1 MANNT
6 PGLPA
11 LETPEEETK
20 QQGFL
25 ANAPK
30 GKGLSP
36 SGQIAM
42 DPKQTAELLA
52 NMQSMVDER
61 TGAFNTFM
69 SGLKDASA
77 WGSGGERG
85 PSAALALREEAKN
98 KEYSDVYNMRTQ
110 MAAYRAAQAQQE
122 AYNEEQRRIFGG
134 NMGGGG
140 GGGAATGGA
149 GGAPGAGTMYKGV
162 MLDPETAVAMAQA
175 RSRDD
180 RDKIFNDFASKR
192 AQARGSFEYGAPTY
206 KNDIKFV
213 TPDGRLQYID
223 AATAKQYR
231 DQGYGQVIGPATP
244 QSAPSQ
250 GRPSNVPVSVR
261 NNNPGNIVDPKTG
274 EIRTYATREEGDR
287 ALEEDLKGKLTG
299 QSPAYKSRFGE
310 EPVTPARLAEV
321 WAPANAKGNTPEST
335 ANYGKF
341 IAKTL
346 NVGANEPIEYT
357 PENLGKIKAAI
368 TQFEAGTP
376 VSTAK
381 AEVVPRQPTSA
392 APRRQL
398 TIPEAEAVAA
408 GQKTR
413 AEAEGTAAGKYL
425 GGAEATV
432 REASSTSG
440 ERLASLDYLDGLIN
454 NPKTSRVFGVFE
466 HPNFAS
472 AIGKVVD
479 DGIKLG
485 RLGDVGVD
493 LAPIVRAVLPN
504 ATQEETDAVQKAT
517 REFAKIKL
525 NEAKILLAGQGAVS
539 DAERGLVQEL
549 SGSIKNSPGALRDY
563 LAWGKMRAEYDRN
576 VGSAFKE
583 YRRGN
588 PGTTFSMFLDTGKAD
603 ELRDAYDAKLFEFA
617 KKTGIDMSKAAADG
631 SKQLQD
637 QAKPKTAPMTFSD
650 PEKEKR
656 YQLYKQQQRGQK

>member
-1 MANNT
+1 MANT
-6 PGLPA
+6 PGLPS

-30 GKGLSP
+30 SKGLSP
-36 SGQIAM
+36 AGQIAM

-98 KEYSDVYNMRTQ
+98 KEFKDVYDMRTQ

-122 AYNEEQRRIFGG
+122 AYNKEQASIFGPAG
-134 NMGGGG
+134 AMGGGG
-140 GGGAATGGA
+140 GGGGGKPTA
-149 GGAPGAGTMYKGV
+149 GVPYKGI
-162 MLDPETAVAMAQA
+162 MLDPEIAVAMAQA
-175 RSRDD
+175 RSREE

-192 AQARGSFEYGAPTY
+192 SQAAGNFQYGAPSYQTT
-206 KNDIKFV
+206 IKWV
-213 TPDGRLQYID
+213 NPETGELELID
-223 AATAKQYR
+223 AITAKRYK
-231 DQGYGQVIGPATP
+231 DQGYGQVLGPTTP
-244 QSAPSQ
+244 QGYRPAAAGSVSPEAIKQVESG
-250 GRPSNVPVSVR
+250 GRPGLVSSAGAEGTMQVMP
-261 NNNPGNIVDPKTG
+261 NTQTNPGYG
-274 EIRTYATREEGDR
+274 
-287 ALEEDLKGKLTG
+287 
-299 QSPAYKSRFGE
+299 
-310 EPVTPARLAEV
+310 VTPAKDKSQAELERVGRDYYAAMQKQYGNDTMASIAYNMGPGKTDEWLKKGGNFRDLPAETRDYIGQVHLATAKLNRAPAEV
-321 WAPANAKGNTPEST
+321 AP
-335 ANYGKF
+335 
-341 IAKTL
+341 
-346 NVGANEPIEYT
+346 
-357 PENLGKIKAAI
+357 
-368 TQFEAGTP
+368 TQGG
-376 VSTAK
+376 
-381 AEVVPRQPTSA
+381 
-392 APRRQL
+392 APRKTP
-398 TIPEAEAVAA
+398 TIPQAEIAAEGKKATVVAA
-408 GQKTR
+408 
-413 AEAEGTAAGKYL
+413 GTAAGKYL
-425 GGAEATV
+425 GGSEATV

-479 DGIKLG
+479 EGIKLG

-493 LAPIVRAVLPN
+493 LAPIVRSVLPN
-504 ATQEETDAVQKAT
+504 PTQEETDAVQKAT

-576 VGSAFKE
+576 VGTAFKE
-583 YRRGN
+583 YRRAN
-588 PGTTFSMFLDTGKAD
+588 PN
-603 ELRDAYDAKLFEFA
+603 
-617 KKTGIDMSKAAADG
+617 
-631 SKQLQD
+631 
-637 QAKPKTAPMTFSD
+637 
-650 PEKEKR
+650 
-656 YQLYKQQQRGQK
+656 

>member
-1 MANNT
+1 MANT
-6 PGLPA
+6 PGLPS
-11 LETPEEETK
+11 LETTEEETK

-30 GKGLSP
+30 SKGLSP
-36 SGQIAM
+36 TGQIAM
-42 DPKQTAELLA
+42 DPRQTAELLD

-61 TGAFNTFM
+61 SGAFNTFM
-69 SGLKDASA
+69 GGLKDASA
-77 WGSGGERG
+77 WGSGGAEG
-85 PSAALALREEAKN
+85 PARALALRDEVKA
-98 KEYSDVYNMRTQ
+98 KEYKDVYDMRTQ

-134 NMGGGG
+134 NMGGG
-140 GGGAATGGA
+140 AGGA
-149 GGAPGAGTMYKGV
+149 GGAGGSPGAGTMYKGV

-175 RSRDD
+175 RSRED

-192 AQARGSFEYGAPTY
+192 SQARGSFEFGAPSY

-213 TPDGRLQYID
+213 HPNGKLDYID
-223 AATAKQYR
+223 AVTAKRYK
-231 DQGYGQVIGPATP
+231 DEGYGQVLGPAAP
-244 QSAPSQ
+244 Q
-250 GRPSNVPVSVR
+250 GGEGNVPVSVR
-261 NNNPGNIVDPKTG
+261 KNNPGNIVDQKTG
-274 EIRTYATREEGDR
+274 EIRTYATREEGEK
-287 ALEEDLKGKLTG
+287 ALEEDLKLKLTG
-299 QSPAYKSRFGE
+299 QSPAYKARFGE
-310 EPVTPARLAEV
+310 EPVTPAKLAET
-321 WAPANAKGNTPEST
+321 WAPGTAKGNTPEST

-341 IAKTL
+341 IAKAL

-368 TQFEAGTP
+368 TQFEAGSP
-376 VSTAK
+376 APS
-381 AEVVPRQPTSA
+381 SA
-392 APRRQL
+392 APRQQTGAAPRSRM

-408 GQKTR
+408 GQKSR
-413 AEAEGTAAGKYL
+413 AEAQGTAAGKYL

-432 REASSTSG
+432 REASSSSG

-466 HPNFAS
+466 HPDFAS
-472 AIGKVVD
+472 AIGKIVD
-479 DGIKLG
+479 NGIKLG

-493 LAPIVRAVLPN
+493 LAPIVRNVMKG

-563 LAWGKMRAEYDRN
+563 LAWGKMRADYDRN
-576 VGSAFKE
+576 VGAAFKE
-583 YRRGN
+583 YRRANRGAS
-588 PGTTFSMFLDTGKAD
+588 FEEFLDTGKAD
-603 ELRDAYDAKLFEFA
+603 ELRDAYDEKLFSFA

-631 SKQLQD
+631 AKQLQD
-637 QAKPKTAPMTFSD
+637 QAKPKTPSMTYSD

-656 YQLYKQQQRGQK
+656 YQLYVQQNRGTK